1 MGYFVKNRQLSSGST
16 GVGLPVGNTANQ
28 PVNPVLGMI
37 RYNSELATP
46 EFFNGTEFVALSQA
60 GGIVYTLD
68 NFVGNGITVD
78 FVMSIPEGQSTQIIV
93 FVGNIYQIP
102 EENYTVS
109 GTVITFSSAP
119 PSGLPINIIHS
130 GNS

>member
-28 PVNPVLGMI
+28 PAHPVVGMI
-37 RYNSELATP
+37 RYNTELATP
-46 EFFNGTEFVALSQA
+46 EFYNGAVFVALSQA

-68 NFVGNGITVD
+68 NFVGNGVSVD
-78 FVMSIPEGQSTQIIV
+78 FVMSLPEGQSTQIIV
-93 FVGNIYQIP
+93 FVGSIYQIP

-119 PSGLPINIIHS
+119 PSGLPINVIHS

>member
-68 NFVGNGITVD
+68 NFVGNGYNVN
-78 FVMSIPEGQSTQIIV
+78 FVMTVSESQATQIIV

-102 EENYTVS
+102 VENYIVS
-109 GTVITFSSAP
+109 GTTITFSSAP
-119 PSGLPINIIHS
+119 PNGLPINVIHS
-130 GNS
+130 TS